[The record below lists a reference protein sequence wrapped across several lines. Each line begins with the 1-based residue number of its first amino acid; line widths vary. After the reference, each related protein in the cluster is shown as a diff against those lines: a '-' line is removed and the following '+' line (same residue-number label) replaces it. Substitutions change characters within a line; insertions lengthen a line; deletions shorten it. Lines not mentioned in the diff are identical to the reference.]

1 MLDSVLYSD
10 EPKKVSLPSLI
21 DDDVLDDLY
30 DDADR
35 ISSQVK
41 FLSIS
46 WATWSPQL
54 FWILVEDQTGNL
66 LASEEG
72 GKMWKA
78 VEAMV
83 ALL

>member
-41 FLSIS
+41 LLSIS
-46 WATWSPQL
+46 
-54 FWILVEDQTGNL
+54 
-66 LASEEG
+66 
-72 GKMWKA
+72 
-78 VEAMV
+78 
-83 ALL
+83 

>member
-30 DDADR
+30 DEADR

-41 FLSIS
+41 FLPFLDSSFPGIPS
-46 WATWSPQL
+46 VQVIML
-54 FWILVEDQTGNL
+54 IVF
-66 LASEEG
+66 
-72 GKMWKA
+72 
-78 VEAMV
+78 
-83 ALL
+83 